1 MKKKIIIK
9 LSYELNIDP
18 MIDLCWVYYRL
29 LSQPATQMST
39 GHWIKKKNIIAS
51 LSFTE
56 TKDSWIKGSCI
67 CNVHVMLATIY
78 KKLIIGKQLVDNKGR
93 RSPRPMEIF
102 TQNW

>member
-39 GHWIKKKNIIAS
+39 GHWIKKNKNYSIVIIYR
-51 LSFTE
+51 
-56 TKDSWIKGSCI
+56 
-67 CNVHVMLATIY
+67 N
-78 KKLIIGKQLVDNKGR
+78 
-93 RSPRPMEIF
+93 
-102 TQNW
+102 